1 MNYYNIRQSFF
12 ILSSTRKVEETQKI
26 DKFLRLLEKSG
37 VCNLLHEKIVREEKY
52 KGGRPGYNSY
62 NLLAAI
68 LYSFAFYKASLRN
81 IEDLC
86 TYDLRV
92 IYILESETPSYKTI
106 GNFINK
112 YIAPNRD
119 QIFSLI
125 TKEIFNTSI
134 KKGNIN
140 FKY

>member
-1 MNYYNIRQSFF
+1 M
-12 ILSSTRKVEETQKI
+12 
-26 DKFLRLLEKSG
+26 
-37 VCNLLHEKIVREEKY
+37 
-52 KGGRPGYNSY
+52 
-62 NLLAAI
+62 LAAI

-86 TYDLRV
+86 TYDLSV
-92 IYILESETPSYKTI
+92 IYILESETPTYKTI